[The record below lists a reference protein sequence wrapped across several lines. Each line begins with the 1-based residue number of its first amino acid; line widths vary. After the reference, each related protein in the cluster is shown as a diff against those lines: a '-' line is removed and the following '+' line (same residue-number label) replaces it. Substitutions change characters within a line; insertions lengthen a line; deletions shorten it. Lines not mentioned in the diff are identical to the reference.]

1 MSTPLAPLGS
11 VNLQSPQLR
20 HCDCGSARAYH
31 ECCQP
36 WHDTAS
42 STRSS
47 APSAEQL
54 MRSRY
59 SAYRQK
65 LIAYIA
71 NTYHPSVRAQNSTA
85 AIAEFAAD
93 AHFCHL
99 SVTAISESLLLNDHS
114 ELSSA
119 LLPLPHA
126 ALPADSLG
134 WAWVQF
140 TVTFIMDDRLQQL
153 HERSRFVKTANGWF
167 YLDGVPQ
174 WQTLN
179 VVGRNDICP
188 CGSGKKRK
196 KCS

>member
-1 MSTPLAPLGS
+1 
-11 VNLQSPQLR
+11 
-20 HCDCGSARAYH
+20 
-31 ECCQP
+31 
-36 WHDTAS
+36 
-42 STRSS
+42 
-47 APSAEQL
+47 

-59 SAYRQK
+59 SAYRK
-65 LIAYIA
+65 KRIAYIA
-71 NTYHPSVRAQNSTA
+71 HTYHPSVRGQNSTA

-93 AHFCHL
+93 AHFCKL
-99 SVTAISESLLLNDHS
+99 AVTATSESLPLIDNA
-114 ELSSA
+114 ELSTD
-119 LLPLPHA
+119 LLPLPKT

-174 WQTLN
+174 WQTLA
-179 VVGRNDICP
+179 VVGRNDLCP